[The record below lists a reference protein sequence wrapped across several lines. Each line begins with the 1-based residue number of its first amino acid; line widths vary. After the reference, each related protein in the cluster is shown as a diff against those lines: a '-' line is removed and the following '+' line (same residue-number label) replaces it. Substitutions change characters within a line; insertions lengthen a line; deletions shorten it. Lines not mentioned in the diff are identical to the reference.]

1 MMAHTAGSN
10 MILGGVRMAKVE
22 VVVEDV
28 QDAPDE
34 TEEQALRE
42 TAHTLYLASIG
53 AAAMAQDK
61 IAACLARF
69 IERGEAVELEGR
81 QLVRDKMAKRK
92 HQVRKLTKKQDEA
105 VVDADVDA
113 ELEAEV
119 QGLLDRMNVPTKTD
133 IDALGAQVA
142 DLTEKV
148 DSLKKA

>member
-1 MMAHTAGSN
+1 
-10 MILGGVRMAKVE
+10 MAKVE

-34 TEEQALRE
+34 TEEQALQE
-42 TAHTLYLASIG
+42 TTHKLYLASIG

-61 IAACLARF
+61 IAACLARL

-81 QLVRDKMAKRK
+81 RLVRDRMEKRK
-92 HQVRKLTKKQDEA
+92 HQVRKLARKQDDAKKQDEA
-105 VVDADVDA
+105 AAEADA

-119 QGLLDRMNVPTKTD
+119 EGLLDRMNVPTKTD

-142 DLTEKV
+142 ELTEKV
-148 DSLKKA
+148 DNLKKA

>member
-1 MMAHTAGSN
+1 
-10 MILGGVRMAKVE
+10 MAKVE

-42 TAHTLYLASIG
+42 TAHMLYLASIG

-81 QLVRDKMAKRK
+81 QLVRDKIQRSDQDRLSREYIDEINKRSGD
-92 HQVRKLTKKQDEA
+92 QA
-105 VVDADVDA
+105 
-113 ELEAEV
+113 
-119 QGLLDRMNVPTKTD
+119 G
-133 IDALGAQVA
+133 
-142 DLTEKV
+142 
-148 DSLKKA
+148 